1 MLGDGERTIVAG
13 NIALGKGFPAR
24 RTNKLWWRWI
34 VNVVCMIA
42 RVRVLLLLL
51 VEGPDV
57 FPKAGSTESMAAWKL
72 LQLVGR
78 VQTD

>member
-1 MLGDGERTIVAG
+1 MLGDDGWTIVAG
-13 NIALGKGFPAR
+13 NVALGKGGPAR
-24 RTNKLWWRWI
+24 RTDKLWWRWI

-42 RVRVLLLLL
+42 RVRVLLVLL

-57 FPKAGSTESMAAWKL
+57 FPKAGFTESMAAWKL